1 MVRVSTGQ
9 QGLDIAACRAK
20 IGRGHGI
27 VGAQGTVFQR
37 SLSKNWEVVAC
48 RVTLS
53 RGQST
58 VGAQGTVYAD
68 HSQGGGQDRA
78 EERSARAE
86 RRELRHRLFLRM
98 QELTHLYLPSCTR
111 QHIRH

>member
-1 MVRVSTGQ
+1 MVMSSKGH

-53 RGQST
+53 RGQSA

-86 RRELRHRLFLRM
+86 RRELRHRLLLRM
-98 QELTHLYLPSCTR
+98 EELTHLHLPSCTR